1 MKCPKCRYSS
11 FPHLENC
18 PKCGFGLAEQRAA
31 LGIYALRPD
40 PPDLLLAYRAA
51 STDSAGAMLT
61 SPVYVPDIDLG
72 PLEGIDLEIAEEE
85 SEEAGTH
92 EMGEPAN
99 AAPDLMPM
107 LEREVIEEEEFA
119 PEEPGSERLSTQDVI
134 MPQSLDL
141 SELGDITLALENAAD
156 LGGEAPESAQTAR
169 ELAEVKQVYDL
180 DVDEDLD
187 GLTLEH
193 ILDDAGADDEDDQAA
208 EYTLE
213 IEDVVEFEVD
223 GLELEQDDE
232 GEDEDDNDR

>member
-40 PPDLLLAYRAA
+40 PPDLLLAYRAG

-61 SPVYVPDIDLG
+61 SPVYAPDIDLG

-99 AAPDLMPM
+99 AALDLMPT

-134 MPQSLDL
+134 MSQSLDL
-141 SELGDITLALENAAD
+141 SELGDITLAIENAAD

-169 ELAEVKQVYDL
+169 AFADVKQVYDL

-193 ILDDAGADDEDDQAA
+193 ILDDAGADDEDDEAA
-208 EYTLE
+208 GYTLE
-213 IEDVVEFEVD
+213 IEEDVEFEVD

-232 GEDEDDNDR
+232 DEDEDDDDR

>member
-1 MKCPKCRYSS
+1 MKCPKCRYTS

-31 LGIYALRPD
+31 LGIYTLRPD
-40 PPDLLLAYRAA
+40 PPDLLLAYQAV
-51 STDSAGAMLT
+51 SMDIAGAMLT
-61 SPVYVPDIDLG
+61 SPVYAPDIDLG
-72 PLEGIDLEIAEEE
+72 PIEGIDLEIAEAEP
-85 SEEAGTH
+85 EEAGTH

-99 AAPDLMPM
+99 AALDLMPT

-119 PEEPGSERLSTQDVI
+119 PEEPGSERLSSQDVI

-141 SELGDITLALENAAD
+141 SELGDITLALENAVD

-213 IEDVVEFEVD
+213 IEEVVEF
-223 GLELEQDDE
+223 ELEQDDE

>member
-61 SPVYVPDIDLG
+61 SPVYAPDIDLS

-141 SELGDITLALENAAD
+141 SELGDITLALENAVD

-193 ILDDAGADDEDDQAA
+193 ILDDAGADDEDDEAA

-213 IEDVVEFEVD
+213 IEEDVEFEVD

-232 GEDEDDNDR
+232 GEDEDDDER

>member
-1 MKCPKCRYSS
+1 MKCPKCRYTS
-11 FPHLENC
+11 FPYLENC

-31 LGIYALRPD
+31 LGIYTLRPD
-40 PPDLLLAYRAA
+40 PPDLLLAYQAV
-51 STDSAGAMLT
+51 SMDIAGAMLT
-61 SPVYVPDIDLG
+61 SPVYAPDIDLG

-99 AAPDLMPM
+99 AAPDLMPT

-193 ILDDAGADDEDDQAA
+193 ILDDAGVDDEDDEAA

-213 IEDVVEFEVD
+213 IEEDVEIEVD
-223 GLELEQDDE
+223 GLELEQDGE
-232 GEDEDDNDR
+232 GEDEDDDDR